1 MLQAGWYLTHADPG
15 VAAWMLGGGAMVC
28 GAGLAVG
35 LLTPGAAIGVS
46 LSTVAIA
53 STSASPLVAALA
65 TDWRPAAFVA
75 ADAIAI
81 AMLGPG
87 AHSID
92 ATLFG
97 RREIV
102 VSDEPGRRTP

>member
-1 MLQAGWYLTHADPG
+1 VVQAGWYLTHTEPG
-15 VAAWMLGGGAMVC
+15 VAAWMLGGVALVC
-28 GAGLAVG
+28 SAGLAVG
-35 LLTPGAAIGVS
+35 LLTPGAAMGASV
-46 LSTVAIA
+46 STVAIA
-53 STSASPLVAALA
+53 AACASPFVAELA

-102 VSDEPGRRTP
+102 VTDEPRRRTP